1 MNVLDLFA
9 KLTLDKSEYDEGLDE
24 SSEKASSF
32 ASKIGAGLK
41 TAGKVGAVA
50 IGAIGTAATAV
61 TTSMIKGAGEV
72 ASYGDNID
80 KMSQKMGLTAEAYQ
94 EWDAVLQHSGTS
106 IESMQASMKTL
117 ANAVETGNEA
127 FEKLGL
133 SQEQLAEMSQQDIF
147 EATIAAL
154 QEVEDDT
161 ERTYLA
167 GKLLGRGAT
176 ELGALLNTSAEDT
189 EKMRQR
195 VHELGGVMSD
205 EAVKASAQFQDNMQ
219 DLQTAFG
226 GIKNKIMSDM
236 LPSLN
241 NLTEGFT
248 KLLAGEEG
256 ADEQI
261 GEGIDLLVTNI
272 TEGFGRVVEVG
283 STILPSIVESIINNL
298 PQLFTVGEELLSTI
312 VDAVTTY
319 APSLLSAGLEIIQ
332 TLITGITESLPD
344 LVNSAVDIIKS
355 LADFLVENVDTLT
368 TAAIDLVFA
377 IVDALTDPDTLVTL
391 IEAAVEIIIALAEG
405 LVNAVPKLIEKAPVI
420 VGNLV
425 TAIIKA
431 APRLASAALE
441 LIGTLVRGIVE
452 GFAKIFEVGGKV
464 ISKFG
469 EGVTKKFND
478 LRNWGRDIIEQVKAG
493 LTKKLEDAK
502 NWGKDLI
509 TNFTDGIKAKWDSL
523 KSTLSETGDKIK
535 SFLGFSEPEQGPLSD
550 FHTYAP
556 DMMDLFIK
564 GIKDNE
570 AMLQRA
576 VADAFDFENLI
587 EAPTANLQ
595 VAGAGGGTV
604 NINMN
609 IYGAEGQDV
618 NELAELVSQK
628 LGAEVKRRTSSW

>member
-80 KMSQKMGLTAEAYQ
+80 KMSQKMGISAEAYQ
-94 EWDAVLQHSGTS
+94 EWDAILQHSGTS
-106 IESMQASMKTL
+106 IDSMSRGMQTL
-117 ANAVETGNEA
+117 QKNAVNSA
-127 FEKLGL
+127 DKFEQLGL
-133 SQEQLAEMSQQDIF
+133 TQEQIANMSTEELF
-147 EATIAAL
+147 AATIEGL
-154 QEVEDDT
+154 QNMGEGA
-161 ERTYLA
+161 ERTALA
-167 GKLLGRGAT
+167 SELLGGSAK

-189 EKMRQR
+189 EAMKKR

-219 DLQTAFG
+219 DLQTAFS
-226 GIKNKIMSDM
+226 GIKNKIMTDM

-283 STILPSIVESIINNL
+283 RTILPSIVESIINNL
-298 PQLFTVGEELLSTI
+298 PQLFTVGEELLTTI
-312 VDAVTTY
+312 VNAITTY
-319 APSLLSAGLEIIQ
+319 APDLLSAGLEIIQ
-332 TLITGITESLPD
+332 TLVEGITESLPD
-344 LVNSAVDIIKS
+344 LVSSAVDIIKS

-391 IEAAVEIIIALAEG
+391 LEAAVEIIIALAEG

-452 GFAKIFEVGGKV
+452 GFSKIFEVGGKI

-556 DMMDLFIK
+556 DMMDLFVK

-576 VADAFDFENLI
+576 VADAFDFESLI
-587 EAPTANLQ
+587 QAPTANVQL
-595 VAGAGGGTV
+595 AGAGGGTV

-628 LGAEVKRRTSSW
+628 LGTEVKRRTSSW